1 MIKYFK
7 PNPKNTGSAC
17 SFWLSPKDN
26 RFYACLIKQ
35 DSWNAAKRTGS
46 FAQNVNNLQKK
57 VIIKFSN
64 SEIGG
69 ILDSIDNKRSFTG
82 YHDGAT
88 TQFSTSFKFE
98 PYVKDGNQVGHSFMI
113 TKSSKEDSTNKN
125 SFIIGLNF
133 AEGRLLREHLIFLLG
148 KSFET
153 EMKNMA
159 SKAKDSEPTPPSPS
173 HDEPANDEAQP
184 VEVTPIEF

>member
-1 MIKYFK
+1 MIQFYK
-7 PNPKNTGSAC
+7 PNSKNTGSAC

-26 RFYACLIKQ
+26 RFYACIIKQ
-35 DSWNAAKRTGS
+35 DSWNATKRTGS
-46 FAQNVNNLQKK
+46 FAQNTENPQKK

-98 PYVKDGNQVGHSFMI
+98 PYLKEGNQVGHSFMI
-113 TKSSKEDSTNKN
+113 TKSSKEDASNKT
-125 SFIIGLNF
+125 SFVIGLNF
-133 AEGRLLREHLIFLLG
+133 PEGRLLKENLTFLLNR
-148 KSFET
+148 SFEA
-153 EMKNMA
+153 ELKALSLKSKNN
-159 SKAKDSEPTPPSPS
+159 E
-173 HDEPANDEAQP
+173 EPAQETSQSNKDGDILD
-184 VEVTPIEF
+184 V